1 MSATYR
7 FSLDST
13 NILSYNTDRGTTQ
26 SISFIGTN
34 VYYDDLNNVVIYHN
48 GEEVFKYDYSLISNR
63 NFKTP
68 IEAAEFIQNLINQG
82 LAGMNSGILVGA
94 LTAPYMPY
102 WDGSV
107 MRNSWFQYNSTGT
120 FHDVTKTIFATNG
133 TNKTS
138 TFDFNSGRLAM
149 TYTNGA
155 ASSFVRLFP
164 GYFNIN
170 GTLGSQIS
178 SDGSG
183 NISVNAAGRTRLIGA
198 AGIQMYSAVDF
209 GSPNSTDAI
218 TGTSNWYNSTNDF
231 KATVQSGITSA
242 DYTLTLPIAQA
253 AGANYALVNNGAG
266 TLSWYNIPGALGAYL
281 PLAGGIM
288 TGSITF
294 NGDGAHDI
302 GLLASNG
309 SNSYLSLFEASPG
322 AFYRLEI
329 SDLTNTLTIRQSP
342 YSISYSSDY
351 STFSGLG
358 YDATTAGYVALN
370 GDNYTLFNRLYNDGR
385 YILSGSGVTSVTGTA
400 NRITSTGG
408 TTPVID
414 ISGSYVGQ
422 SSITTLGTLTTGA
435 TGVGFTVAL
444 GISTITGTLT
454 VSHGGTGIA
463 TTTAYG
469 VITGGTTATGAFQN
483 AGTGTSGQVLTSN
496 GNAAL
501 ATWAT
506 PTTGTVTSVSVTTN
520 QGVSG
525 VVATAN
531 TTPAITLSLGALT
544 GVTSVNGLVITAN
557 TGVVTTGTWRGTPV
571 ELAYGGTNANLTAS
585 NGGIFYST
593 ATAGA
598 ILAGTATAGQH
609 LQSGASAA
617 PSWTT
622 ATFPS
627 TATTTGAYLRA
638 DGTNW
643 ITSTLILPNAATSGR
658 VAYTTATNTFGTVA
672 NYFYDTATQQLLI
685 GTETAAGSAAGV
697 HVLGASN
704 TNPMLRVD
712 VTGTTGQASIFSQ
725 NQTNGSYVQQDAFG
739 SATAGTIAGINRTG
753 MAAVRLGVATGGVGM
768 ISVEGAFAFNL
779 ATNSVVRLAVSS
791 AGLFTMWDGGN
802 LATGTTTG
810 SIIFAA
816 ANNKGSFWG
825 ATPIIQPTT
834 AVVASTFVANT
845 SANILYNESTFD
857 GYTLA
862 QIVKALRNMGAL
874 A

>member
-13 NILSYNTDRGTTQ
+13 NLLSYNTDRGTTQ

-48 GEEVFKYDYSLISNR
+48 GEEVFKHDYSLISNR

-68 IEAAEFIQNLINQG
+68 IEAAEFIQRLINQG
-82 LAGMNSGILVGA
+82 LEGMNSGVLVGA
-94 LTAPYMPY
+94 LTAGYMPY

-107 MRNSWFQYNSTGT
+107 MRNSWFQYNSTGSL
-120 FHDVTKTIFATNG
+120 HDYSKTIIASNG
-133 TNKTS
+133 GNRIT
-138 TFDFNSGRLAM
+138 TFDFNNGSTPGRGFKLNFNDG
-149 TYTNGA
+149 TNNSFINLKTGGVFSLVGLNSSILGQSTQLSLTNGTE
-155 ASSFVRLFP
+155 
-164 GYFNIN
+164 I
-170 GTLGSQIS
+170 TLNAPSITVSQ
-178 SDGSG
+178 DATTGLE
-183 NISVNAAGRTRLIGA
+183 VVTYQQMTAG
-198 AGIQMYSAVDF
+198 
-209 GSPNSTDAI
+209 
-218 TGTSNWYNSTNDF
+218 
-231 KATVQSGITSA
+231 
-242 DYTLTLPIAQA
+242 
-253 AGANYALVNNGAG
+253 
-266 TLSWYNIPGALGAYL
+266 LGAYL
-281 PLAGGIM
+281 PLAGNAYGTPI
-288 TGSITF
+288 TGNIFLS
-294 NGDGAHDI
+294 NASAKDI
-302 GLLASNG
+302 KQTD
-309 SNSYLSLFEASPG
+309 NSTYLNFIEFG
-322 AFYRLEI
+322 
-329 SDLTNTLTIRQSP
+329 
-342 YSISYSSDY
+342 
-351 STFSGLG
+351 
-358 YDATTAGYVALN
+358 TAGGIGFGVNDLSAGYGTTINFANATGIVVQAARPTFAGIRYDLDWSAN
-370 GDNYTLFNRLYNDGR
+370 FGARSIPDRAYNDGR

-400 NRITSTGG
+400 NRITSSGG

-414 ISGSYVGQ
+414 INASYVGQ
-422 SSITTLGTLTTGA
+422 ASITTLGTLTTGA
-435 TGVGFTVAL
+435 TGAGFTVAL
-444 GISTITGTLT
+444 GTSTITGTLT

-544 GVTSVNGLVITAN
+544 GVTSLNGLVITAN

-571 ELAYGGTNANLTAS
+571 EFAYGGTNANLTAS